1 MNNEP
6 GNIPANEPT
15 TVGAGVANEAG
26 TTTASQPTV
35 VIDALPAETQQYLKG
50 LGISSLDEDSI
61 KKIIDAGMKQKQSV
75 AKKSQEL
82 EELKAKYAGVP
93 VEATQPEPVVPQP
106 TAPQEPSTPV
116 AQGQTQ
122 SLTDNEL
129 FMLSDIIR
137 RDFPEL
143 TESAT
148 DGSLF
153 KEMRQ
158 LGYFNEGLNLRATTE
173 YLAGKHAIAKELKEL
188 RAFKAAQES
197 LDPEDNPGYN
207 PYSSLSNTA
216 NKDVN
221 WANNVLAAA
230 FSGQDVS
237 AEVYQE
243 AVRIKQSSL

>member
-1 MNNEP
+1 MYNEP

-15 TVGAGVANEAG
+15 PVGTGVANEAG
-26 TTTASQPTV
+26 TTTASQTTV
-35 VIDALPAETQQYLKG
+35 AIDTLPAETQQYLKG
-50 LGISSLDEDSI
+50 LMISSLDEDSI

-82 EELKAKYAGVP
+82 EELKAKYAGTP
-93 VEATQPEPVVPQP
+93 VKPAQIESDLPQP
-106 TAPQEPSTPV
+106 TVPQEPSTP
-116 AQGQTQ
+116 ATQGNTER
-122 SLTDNEL
+122 LTDNEL

-143 TESAT
+143 AESAT

-158 LGYFNEGLNLRATTE
+158 LGYFNEGLNLLATTE
-173 YLAGKHAIAKELKEL
+173 YLAGKHAVAKELKEL

-207 PYSSLSNTA
+207 PYSSLANTA

-221 WANNVLAAA
+221 WANEVLNAA
-230 FSGQDVS
+230 FSGGNVS
-237 AEVYQE
+237 ADVYQE
-243 AVRIKQSSL
+243 AIRIKRSSL